1 MSSQV
6 FLLKRIAAC
15 VCAVLFAIAAQ
26 TTYAKPFEIHVLDAD
41 TGRGIPLVELE
52 TVNLLRFVT
61 DSAGRVAF
69 EEPGLMDTR
78 VFFSVKSHGY
88 QTPDAGFGAKGVVLE
103 VKDGGKAVVKLKRN
117 NIAERLYRVTGG
129 GIYADSVKLG
139 YETPLEKPVINGLVL
154 GQDSVQPC
162 IYKDTL
168 YLFWGDTNRP
178 AHPLGL
184 FQMSGATALLPEQG
198 GLSPDVGVNLKY
210 FVGQD
215 GFSRAMAPLKEPG
228 VVWIDGVLAVKDAEG
243 TERMVCHYSR
253 RKGLAGEYEHG
264 LMLWNDEKELFERI
278 KILEGKTNWR
288 HPRGQP
294 TRVTNDDGDYFYFT
308 FPFATTR
315 VKATYEAVTN
325 PAEYEALAAVEES
338 AQTKIRWQR
347 FVKPLE
353 QKPETQLMIYGKVAL
368 KDTRLQLVDAVS
380 DKQVIMHNGT
390 VRWNAY
396 RNRWI
401 LIGVQIEG
409 ESSFLGEVWYAESDQ
424 IDGPWTKGVKIATH
438 DKYSFY
444 NPVQHHFLDREG
456 GRYVYFEGTYVHTFS
471 GNEKPTPRYDYNQV
485 MYRLDLADPRLKA
498 AQTK

>member
-1 MSSQV
+1 MSSCRSITN
-6 FLLKRIAAC
+6 FA
-15 VCAVLFAIAAQ
+15 CAVLVIGAAQ
-26 TTYAKPFEIHVLDAD
+26 SVAFAKPFEIHVLDAD
-41 TGRGIPLVELE
+41 TGRGVPLVELE
-52 TVNLLRFVT
+52 TVNLLRYVT

-117 NIAERLYRVTGG
+117 NIAERLYRVTGS

-139 YETPLEKPVINGLVL
+139 YDVPLEQPVINGLVL

-162 IYKDTL
+162 FYKDKL

-184 FQMSGATALLPEQG
+184 FHMSGATALLPEQG
-198 GLSPDVGVNLKY
+198 GLSPDVGVNLNY

-228 VVWIDGVLAVKDAEG
+228 VVWIDGVLAVKDG
-243 TERMVCHYSR
+243 QGQERMVCHYSR
-253 RKGLAGEYEHG
+253 RPGLDAEHEHG
-264 LMLWNDEKELFERI
+264 LMVWNDEEQLFERLHQL
-278 KILEGKTNWR
+278 KGKTNWR

-294 TRVTNDDGDYFYFT
+294 TRVTDDHGDYFYFA
-308 FPFATTR
+308 FPYALTR
-315 VKATYEAVTN
+315 VKATYEAVID
-325 PAEYEALAAVEES
+325 PLAYEALAAVEEDGKL
-338 AQTKIRWQR
+338 TIRWQ
-347 FVKPLE
+347 KDIAPLE
-353 QKPETQLMIYGKVAL
+353 QKQEAQLIKSGKLPSPAA
-368 KDTRLQLVDAVS
+368 RLQLVDAVS
-380 DKQVIMHNGT
+380 GKPVIMHIAT
-390 VRWNAY
+390 VRKNAY
-396 RNRWI
+396 RNKWI
-401 LIGVQIEG
+401 LIGVQIGG

-424 IDGPWTKGVKIATH
+424 VDGPWTKGVKIATH

-444 NPVQHHFLDREG
+444 NPVQHHFFDREG

-498 AQTK
+498 AH